1 MSHFTY
7 FIECCDAKSRYAEC
21 HILFLILNEVMLD
34 LVMVSVIFFNTEC
47 CDAGCHY
54 AERHILV
61 LY

>member
-1 MSHFTY
+1 MSY
-7 FIECCDAKSRYAEC
+7 FMFHTECCDAKSRYAEC
-21 HILFLILNEVMLD
+21 HILFFKLNDVLLD
-34 LVMVSVIFFNTEC
+34 LVMLSVIFLNTES